1 MFLQFYIICILHCVF
16 TTQSLLLLLRVCVCV
31 VFFPSPFSPL
41 IPHSPLQSPHCCPCP
56 WVLFPFPSIP
66 PPPPSPSLS
75 CHSAVHESVFI
86 LLVSLFIRF
95 HIWEKYLS
103 FSDWLISLSKCSLGP
118 SMLSQMVKFSPFLLL
133 SSIPLCKCPIDV
145 LSLIYWWT
153 LGLLPHLGDSK

>member
-103 FSDWLISLSKCSLGP
+103 FSDWLISLSIMFYRSIHAVV
-118 SMLSQMVKFSPFLLL
+118 MVKL
-133 SSIPLCKCPIDV
+133 SSLQPSSILWCKCPILV
-145 LSLIYWWT
+145 LST
-153 LGLLPHLGDSK
+153 HLLMDTWVASKSC